1 MAGVPVHRQ
10 IRVVD
15 LPEAEQHRIAR
26 YLARQTGL
34 SFDAAMVEL
43 RRDGR

>member
-1 MAGVPVHRQ
+1 MSRVLVHRQ

-15 LPEAEQHRIAR
+15 LPETEQHQIAR

-34 SFDAAMVEL
+34 SFDQAMVEL
-43 RRDGR
+43 RRERR